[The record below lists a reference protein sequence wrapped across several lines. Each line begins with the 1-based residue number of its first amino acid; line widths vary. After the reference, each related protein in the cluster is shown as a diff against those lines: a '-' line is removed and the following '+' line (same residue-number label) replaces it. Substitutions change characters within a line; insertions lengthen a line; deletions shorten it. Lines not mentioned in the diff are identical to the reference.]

1 MSITAYVAFGSNLG
15 DRLATLVT
23 ARRLLTDDPRISLIA
38 SSPLY
43 ETEPVGG
50 PPGQPP
56 FLNAVIELKTCL
68 PARTLLQRCHQVE
81 AALGRERLEAWG
93 PRTIDLD
100 LLFCGKEVCSG
111 PTLTLPHPRL
121 HLRPFVLVPLS
132 DLARDL
138 VHPVLGLSVG
148 QLLAALDI
156 SGVRRYQGEE
166 W

>member
-1 MSITAYVAFGSNLG
+1 MSVVAYVAFGSNLG

-23 ARRLLTDDPRISLIA
+23 ARRLLTVDPRIRLIA

-56 FLNAVIELKTCL
+56 FLNAVVKLDVRL
-68 PARTLLQRCHQVE
+68 PSRLLLQHCHQVE
-81 AALGRERLEAWG
+81 ADLGRERQVAWG

-100 LLFCGKEVCSG
+100 LLFYGDEVSSG
-111 PTLTLPHPRL
+111 PDLTLPHPRL

-132 DLARDL
+132 RLAPEL
-138 VHPVLGLSVG
+138 IHPVMGLTVR
-148 QLLAALDI
+148 QMLAGLDL
-156 SGVRRYQGEE
+156 SGVRQSQKEE